1 MHTATPDLK
10 MLRGLIVRA
19 AGGDDRLAGVAIAGQ
34 DWTDPIHATICA
46 MRDARRWR
54 ADEAMARRHW
64 ARRGIAWR
72 AAGEE
77 RP

>member
-1 MHTATPDLK
+1 MAATPDLK
-10 MLRGLIVRA
+10 MLRGLIVKA
-19 AGGDDRLAGVAIAGQ
+19 AGGDARLAAVAMAGQ
-34 DWTDPIHATICA
+34 DWTNPIQSAIQA
-46 MRDARRWR
+46 ARDARQWR
-54 ADEAMARRHW
+54 ADEDLARRHW